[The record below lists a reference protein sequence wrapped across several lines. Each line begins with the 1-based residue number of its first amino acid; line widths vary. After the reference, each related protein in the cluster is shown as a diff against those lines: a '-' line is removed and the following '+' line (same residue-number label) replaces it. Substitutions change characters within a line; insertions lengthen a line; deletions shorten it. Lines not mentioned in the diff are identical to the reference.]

1 MMLTGTPSRRDILDS
16 KRVVPDRLQIAS
28 DRYFRGFEIAFII
41 LRYQVV
47 HEGQLRRLYGLV
59 EDEFRTQARVGQD
72 FPLHYNLKYDRREIS
87 DRGRDVLDRRRRMHR
102 LWGE

>member
-1 MMLTGTPSRRDILDS
+1 MMLAGTPSRRDILDS

-28 DRYFRGFEIAFII
+28 DRYFRGLEIAFII

-59 EDEFRTQARVGQD
+59 EDGIRPSSVSHTGKSRPGLSLALQ
-72 FPLHYNLKYDRREIS
+72 S
-87 DRGRDVLDRRRRMHR
+87 
-102 LWGE
+102 